1 MNCLKSN
8 HIGNNFV
15 RNAELLL
22 ISFKGV
28 EEFPNVLYTS
38 VDAGKQTVD
47 SRDTGRRCFQ
57 KGN

>member
-1 MNCLKSN
+1 
-8 HIGNNFV
+8 V

-28 EEFPNVLYTS
+28 EEFPNVLYAS
-38 VDAGKQTVD
+38 VVAGNQTVD
-47 SRDTGRRCFQ
+47 SRDIGRRSFQ

>member
-1 MNCLKSN
+1 MNCN
-8 HIGNNFV
+8 HTGNNFV

-38 VDAGKQTVD
+38 VVAGKQTVD
-47 SRDTGRRCFQ
+47 SRDTGRRSFQ